1 MNQLVELKKDV
12 MKGGVFGREF
22 GRTKA
27 KDDLDWKVELA
38 YAMEQVQRSP
48 QLQQCT
54 PDSIGRSIV
63 DVGVL
68 GLTLSPAMKLA
79 YLIPY
84 RDTKRGE
91 SYCTVSPSYMGLE
104 QIAYRTGF
112 VEMIQTNLV
121 HERDRFEVWTDE
133 DGRHIRHEEATGDRG
148 GVTHAYC
155 ITWFSSG
162 RKHIEVMNKA
172 ELIACRDAAA
182 RKNGGKVPFTWK
194 GDFRG
199 EMYKKSVLRRG
210 WKHWPR
216 VENPAL
222 REAMLAVDRTD
233 PLDFSEVK
241 TIDATD
247 RISQDDIDKLLE
259 IMTDGGVPQENQDA
273 WLAGM
278 ARKLG
283 YKTVRSI
290 KQVDFDQACDMMRDG
305 LQRWKAQHEAASVA
319 EGNS

>member
-1 MNQLVELKKDV
+1 MNDLVTFKKSV

-22 GRTKA
+22 GRSKA

-38 YAMEQVQRSP
+38 YAMEQVQRNE
-48 QLQQCT
+48 QLQACT

-63 DVGVL
+63 DAGVL

-84 RDTKRGE
+84 KDYKTKH
-91 SYCTVSPSYMGLE
+91 SYCTLSPSYMGLE

-121 HERDRFEVWTDE
+121 HEKDRFEVWTDE
-133 DGRHIRHEEATGDRG
+133 DGRHIRHEEAAGDRG
-148 GVTHAYC
+148 GVSHAYC
-155 ITWFSSG
+155 IAWFSSG
-162 RKHIEVMNKA
+162 RKHIEVMDKQQ
-172 ELIACRDAAA
+172 LIACRDAAA
-182 RKNGGKVPFTWK
+182 KKNGGKIPFTWT
-194 GDFRG
+194 GGFRG
-199 EMYKKSVLRRG
+199 EMYKKAVLRRA

-216 VENPAL
+216 SEGLSSVAIEV
-222 REAMLAVDRTD
+222 VDRAD
-233 PLDFSEVK
+233 PMEFSAGV

-247 RISQDDIDKLLE
+247 KISQDDIDSLLE
-259 IMTDGGVPQENQDA
+259 IMSDGGVPQENQDA

-290 KQVDFDQACDMMRDG
+290 KQADFDEACQMMRDG
-305 LQRWKAQHEAASVA
+305 LERWQQQHSTASAAGS
-319 EGNS
+319 S